1 MPILP
6 PQPSILLES
15 LRNMG
20 YTLKSAIADIVDN
33 EYMLADDLLVAPIA
47 SGTGDEREV
56 YLPTSAAWCDYFTG
70 EDVPPGKFTVKT
82 KGIPVYRKK

>member
-1 MPILP
+1 
-6 PQPSILLES
+6 
-15 LRNMG
+15 
-20 YTLKSAIADIVDN
+20 
-33 EYMLADDLLVAPIA
+33 MLCDDLLVAPIA

-70 EDVPPGKFTVKT
+70 EDVPSGKFTVKT